1 MYKKIMNPLTNKKVN
16 IYSKLGKQI
25 IRNYLRIFNGGGT
38 VKEEA
43 LFNTDDIVEIHNLS
57 NDIHPQDLK
66 HVGKL
71 GIILELNKVHRGYNM
86 EIHYII
92 KLVNTGEQHLIRQN
106 NLRKIFNKGDR
117 VEIHNLS
124 NDISPDNLKH
134 VGKQGIILSLMEAH
148 AGLNS
153 TLYYNVT
160 LPDGSKLDIR
170 PNNVRKVEVDYDS
183 SPIPPVLERERRPY
197 GME

>member
-43 LFNTDDIVEIHNLS
+43 LFNTDDI
-57 NDIHPQDLK
+57 
-66 HVGKL
+66 
-71 GIILELNKVHRGYNM
+71 
-86 EIHYII
+86 
-92 KLVNTGEQHLIRQN
+92 
-106 NLRKIFNKGDR
+106 